1 MGNEHSEHK
10 ISLSNFTA
18 LCVFSNLYFYP
29 FFTRKLYSI
38 IHDGIQKF
46 SRELNGFM
54 TRHTTPAMDPLTLP
68 WSLTEIPGGSLI
80 ASKLCYRIFKTMKSI
95 HLVQDAAN
103 AAIVKSLSQYHD
115 SLNVPRPPSYF
126 KVWQVLHFSKETKTI
141 QLIMPNWPTAITADV
156 CSTNMSAGNKLVENL
171 GLTTH
176 FIRYDY
182 SNKENNCEK
191 AHFTLLYRCL
201 HRSYC
206 IFYSFIRC
214 GSHAADGS
222 LKRLANS
229 KTMNVSEVSSEFL
242 PSLRKIMK
250 HFKLSGINLIKFLS
264 SSTLHVFFFRNL
276 L

>member
-46 SRELNGFM
+46 SRELSGFM

-80 ASKLCYRIFKTMKSI
+80 ASKLCYRIFKKMKSI

-141 QLIMPNWPTAITADV
+141 LLIMPNWPTAITADV

-171 GLTTH
+171 GLTRT
-176 FIRYDY
+176 FMRYEY
-182 SNKENNCEK
+182 YNKESNCEK
-191 AHFTLLYRCL
+191 ALFTLLYRCL
-201 HRSYC
+201 NRSY
-206 IFYSFIRC
+206 
-214 GSHAADGS
+214 
-222 LKRLANS
+222 
-229 KTMNVSEVSSEFL
+229 
-242 PSLRKIMK
+242 
-250 HFKLSGINLIKFLS
+250 
-264 SSTLHVFFFRNL
+264 
-276 L
+276 

>member
-1 MGNEHSEHK
+1 
-10 ISLSNFTA
+10 
-18 LCVFSNLYFYP
+18 
-29 FFTRKLYSI
+29 
-38 IHDGIQKF
+38 
-46 SRELNGFM
+46 
-54 TRHTTPAMDPLTLP
+54 
-68 WSLTEIPGGSLI
+68 
-80 ASKLCYRIFKTMKSI
+80 MKSI
-95 HLVQDAAN
+95 HSVQDAAD
-103 AAIVKSLSQYHD
+103 AAIVKSLSQYHN

-126 KVWQVLHFSKETKTI
+126 KVCQVLHFSQETKTI
-141 QLIMPNWPTAITADV
+141 QLIMPNWPTAITADG

-229 KTMNVSEVSSEFL
+229 KTMNVSEVSDEFL
-242 PSLRKIMK
+242 SSFRKIMK
-250 HFKLSGINLIKFLS
+250 HFRLSSMFKNLLNQIHL
-264 SSTLHVFFFRNL
+264 SSTLHVFFFSEICFKGTSRFIK
-276 L
+276 